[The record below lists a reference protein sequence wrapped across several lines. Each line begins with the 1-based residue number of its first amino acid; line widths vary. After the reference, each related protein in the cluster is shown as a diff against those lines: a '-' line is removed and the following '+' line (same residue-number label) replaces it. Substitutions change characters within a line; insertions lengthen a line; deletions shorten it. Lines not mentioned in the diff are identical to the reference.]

1 MLGYNKCIDLA
12 VIECTTDVRWEFNQ
26 LRSRIRTEDIG
37 RLADSLLQKSPLE
50 WPMALVELQNGC
62 MSGRLLTHLNFRVQ
76 QYGLSSVVELKLQG
90 PFPTLSLKPLREI
103 VKEHRIALRTARC
116 IEYVGNKAWNCAL
129 KKVTALPIHIHAATL
144 VLDAFDCSPKQEL
157 AIARQDIIQRIKGI
171 IINFLQ
177 DWENLLLNSVKEQF
191 AAIGSR
197 LSIEAKAV

>member
-12 VIECTTDVRWEFNQ
+12 ATACSADVRWEFNQ
-26 LRSRIRTEDIG
+26 LRSRIRTEDIE
-37 RLADSLLQKSPLE
+37 RLADGLLQKSPLE

-76 QYGLSSVVELKLQG
+76 QSSVVELKIQG

-103 VKEHRIALRTARC
+103 VKEHRITLRTARC

-144 VLDAFDCSPKQEL
+144 VLDAFDCSPKQKL

-177 DWENLLLNSVKEQF
+177 DWENLLLNSIKEQF
-191 AAIGSR
+191 AAIGSSM
-197 LSIEAKAV
+197 SIEAEAV